1 MKKGIAVAGNIT
13 LDYIYPVNHYAQV
26 GELVTIEA
34 NLTKTTGGAV
44 CNVIVDLAK
53 LDPALPLTALGVIG
67 AASCAG
73 AADGTRGPDA
83 ICNPDG
89 TRCPDEAGKFIEAT
103 LSNYPNIDL
112 SQIAH
117 EGVTS
122 FTAVISDLTSK
133 QRTFFHYRGANARFS
148 EKHIPWDRLQVDLLH
163 IGYPLLLDEL
173 DQPDEEFGTKMAR
186 LLAAVQ
192 RKGIKTS
199 IDLVSDP
206 ENRYK
211 AIVPPAL
218 KYTDYCV
225 INELEA
231 ERTTG
236 IALRDNQGILAGN
249 IDAALTA
256 LKAFGVSEWA
266 IIHAPEGGYGLNCVT
281 GEVIKQK
288 SLPLPQDYIKGTTGA
303 GDAFCAGVLYGA
315 YLEKSL
321 PEAIELGIACAT
333 CSLSEPGATEGMS
346 SYYEVLKLYEKLK
359 KT

>member
-67 AASCAG
+67 AE
-73 AADGTRGPDA
+73 AAVGDADSTRCPDG
-83 ICNPDG
+83 ICN
-89 TRCPDEAGKFIEAT
+89 PDEAGKFIEAT

-173 DQPDEEFGTKMAR
+173 DLPDEEFGTKMAR
-186 LLAAVQ
+186 LLAAAQ

-206 ENRYK
+206 ENRYQT
-211 AIVPPAL
+211 IVPPAL

-236 IALRDNQGILAGN
+236 IALRDSQGMVAEN
-249 IDAALTA
+249 IDPALTA

-303 GDAFCAGVLYGA
+303 GDAFCAGVLYSA

-333 CSLSEPGATEGMS
+333 CSLSEPGATEGMQS
-346 SYYEVLKLYEKLK
+346 CDEVIKLYKRMK